1 MNASK
6 TTVLVIEDDGNILRV
21 LTTILSAG
29 GYKVVAAVNGLDANT
44 LISSH
49 MPEIIFLDLGL
60 PDTDGIDLLKTL
72 RGWSDVPVIVISAR
86 STEKD
91 KIVAL
96 DHGAD
101 DYITKPF
108 SAQELLARMRAVL
121 RRRSSKYTIE
131 QVFTFGGLLIDFGKR
146 SVLVDGVPIRLTQVE
161 YRIVEMLAREP
172 GRVLTYSTII
182 ERIWGPYADA
192 DNNRILRVN
201 MSNIRRKLEKNNMSP
216 QYILTEIGVGYRMAD
231 SDGLLERSSNPT
243 KT

>member
-6 TTVLVIEDDGNILRV
+6 ATVLVIEDDGNILRV

-29 GYKVVAAVNGLDANT
+29 GYKVVAAVNGVDANA

-121 RRRSSKYTIE
+121 RRRTSKNTVDQI
-131 QVFTFGGLLIDFGKR
+131 FAFGGLLIDFGKR
-146 SVLVDGVPIRLTQVE
+146 SVLVDGVPVRLTQVE

-172 GRVLTYSTII
+172 GRVLTYGAII

-231 SDGLLERSSNPT
+231 SDGMLERSSSPA
-243 KT
+243 KP